1 MMQNLPLPEIEAL
14 INQTFWPLIRTL
26 ALFSTAPV
34 FSERAAP
41 KKVKIGLAG
50 LIAFL
55 IGPNLPE
62 SHIVLIS
69 LTGLWV
75 TAKEVLIGAAI
86 GLTVQLIFAA
96 MRFAG
101 EVIGMQ
107 MGLSF
112 AAFFDPS
119 GNQSMPVLARILN
132 TLFVLLFLS
141 FNGHLYLIKMLA
153 DSYTLLPVSAA
164 TLTNSGFF
172 LLPQAAGI
180 IFSCG
185 LQIGMPVITMLLTLN
200 LTLGLL
206 NRLTPQLSVFVIG
219 FPISIT
225 LGMGSLLLVMYN
237 YPPIFQDLMKTIF
250 ATVNTILLGF
260 R

>member
-1 MMQNLPLPEIEAL
+1 MQSLPLPEINAL
-14 INQTFWPLIRTL
+14 LNQTFWPLIRTL
-26 ALFSTAPV
+26 ALFSTSPV
-34 FSERAAP
+34 FSEKSAP
-41 KKVKIGLAG
+41 KKVRIGLAL

-62 SHIVLIS
+62 NHIVLIS
-69 LTGLWV
+69 FTGLWV
-75 TAKEVLIGAAI
+75 TIKEVLIGAAI
-86 GLTVQLIFAA
+86 GLTVQFIFAA

-119 GNQSMPVLARILN
+119 GNQTMPVLARILN

-141 FNGHLYLIKMLA
+141 LNGHLYLIRILA
-153 DSYTLLPVSAA
+153 DSYTLLPVSAT

-185 LQIGMPVITMLLTLN
+185 LQIGMPVIAMLLALN

-206 NRLTPQLSVFVIG
+206 NRLTPQLSIFVIG

-225 LGMGSLLLVMYN
+225 LGMGSLLIVMN
-237 YPPIFQDLMKTIF
+237 NFPPIFQDLMNEIF
-250 ATVNTILLGF
+250 TTVHSILLGF